1 MPLPSGVAQD
11 KERLMKRLSVLL
23 ILLTFALAACG
34 GGDDGGDGTISVVL
48 DDFSFAPSSVTATA
62 GTDVTVTASNIG
74 GIQHS
79 WVLLNE
85 GEEVT
90 TTAEITDDRVLASS
104 ADLEPGQSES
114 VTFTAPAPGTYQ
126 IVCHI
131 SGHTE
136 AGMTGTLTVGD

>member
-1 MPLPSGVAQD
+1 
-11 KERLMKRLSVLL
+11 MKRLSVLL
-23 ILLTFALAACG
+23 ILLMIPVLASC
-34 GGDDGGDGTISVVL
+34 GDDDVGDGPATITVAL
-48 DDFSFAPSSVTATA
+48 DDFAFAPGSVTATA
-62 GTDVTVTASNIG
+62 GTGVTVTASNIG

-90 TTAEITDDRVLASS
+90 TTAGITDDRVLAST

-114 VTFTAPAPGTYQ
+114 ITFIAPAPGTYQ

-136 AGMTGTLTVGD
+136 AGMVGTLTVGG